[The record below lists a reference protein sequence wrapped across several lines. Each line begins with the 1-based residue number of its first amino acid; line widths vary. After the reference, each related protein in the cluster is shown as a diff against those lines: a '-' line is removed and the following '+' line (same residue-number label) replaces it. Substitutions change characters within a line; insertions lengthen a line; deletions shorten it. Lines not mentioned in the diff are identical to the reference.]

1 MHKRVQLMRRI
12 HGYGL
17 SLPSRRFLA
26 RRRDE
31 RGYVAALVA
40 LLLLTLIGVSA
51 FAVDAGHW
59 YLVGQQAQR
68 AADAAALAGVSQL
81 PGDRPAAYARAYE
94 FSAGNGF
101 KNGVAHTSVTPTLDG
116 GPTRLR
122 VTVSRQVGNIFGPL
136 LGVDSTTI
144 TKTAVADYAG
154 PVPMGSPCNE
164 FGDDPEGS
172 GNRSSACSTAG
183 AFWANV
189 GSPQATKSYGD
200 AFQDNYCGSSGSNTG
215 CSGGTNMDYDPDG
228 YIYLVTLR
236 QPVSNLRIQA
246 FDPAQVN
253 VGDNCTATSANG
265 LTNASKLG

>member
-1 MHKRVQLMRRI
+1 MRLEPIPTQAGADDRRSLA
-12 HGYGL
+12 YGRSVL
-17 SLPSRRFLA
+17 SRRMSMPD
-26 RRRDE
+26 RRDE

-101 KNGVAHTSVTPTLDG
+101 KNGVADTSVTPSLDG
-116 GPTRLR
+116 APTRLR
-122 VTVSRQVGNIFGPL
+122 VTVSRQVDNIFGPL

-164 FGDDPEGS
+164 FGDDPD
-172 GNRSSACSTAG
+172 
-183 AFWANV
+183 
-189 GSPQATKSYGD
+189 GSPGTGFGVHDRGELLGQRQALGPTSRTVTD
-200 AFQDNYCGSSGSNTG
+200 SARPSTLLWVSGTHRLLRRDEQRESTPN
-215 CSGGTNMDYDPDG
+215 G
-228 YIYLVTLR
+228 YIYIVT
-236 QPVSNLRIQA
+236 
-246 FDPAQVN
+246 
-253 VGDNCTATSANG
+253 
-265 LTNASKLG
+265 